1 MKSYLLKK
9 NYKII
14 DDSLFKSII
23 HTFHIIAEKEEQ
35 NISNKRKS
43 DETFKIEYSKVSKKR
58 DKKKRDKQ
66 ESSEEEKEQYK
77 PNQQPF
83 KNDSND
89 RKKLKNMIP
98 GFSIIKNKIIT
109 PLLIASEKVVEYM
122 IPENQGDSENENKV
136 TKVTQDIIDPIGD
149 DSDILQRKME
159 GLTLEENRKHRKA
172 TMKLLRRSYQNI
184 NISKNLIEKASD
196 WVDFIS
202 ERAPVKSKVTK
213 NFVTD
218 MVELSET
225 AVQRISASC
234 DNLYNTNEQ
243 VNMRFIKPSKK
254 FYNLLMSVWV
264 KMEYT
269 TILSLTEDSFIESVK
284 LESLKQ
290 SLEWVE
296 SYLKPTKAFFQIA
309 KEEFINLYKL
319 QKMDSLDINEE
330 PRDFQLSMSRF
341 FSTIK
346 ASLLELWNSE
356 IIDKSFK
363 FTQASVSKE
372 NENSEEEVGGEKTW

>member
-1 MKSYLLKK
+1 
-9 NYKII
+9 
-14 DDSLFKSII
+14 
-23 HTFHIIAEKEEQ
+23 
-35 NISNKRKS
+35 
-43 DETFKIEYSKVSKKR
+43 
-58 DKKKRDKQ
+58 
-66 ESSEEEKEQYK
+66 
-77 PNQQPF
+77 
-83 KNDSND
+83 
-89 RKKLKNMIP
+89 
-98 GFSIIKNKIIT
+98 
-109 PLLIASEKVVEYM
+109 
-122 IPENQGDSENENKV
+122 
-136 TKVTQDIIDPIGD
+136 
-149 DSDILQRKME
+149 
-159 GLTLEENRKHRKA
+159 
-172 TMKLLRRSYQNI
+172 
-184 NISKNLIEKASD
+184 
-196 WVDFIS
+196 
-202 ERAPVKSKVTK
+202 
-213 NFVTD
+213 

-234 DNLYNTNEQ
+234 DDLYNTNEQ

-372 NENSEEEVGGEKTW
+372 NENSEEEVGGEKT